1 MRKAIKATITLFL
14 ILLIL
19 GVAGFLF
26 YLNWII
32 HLPVQK
38 DSNEYKI
45 FEVKKGESTLQISE
59 RLKNKNLITSDWV
72 FLINSKIK
80 AKPLVTGYYNLSPS
94 MTMLDIFNKISSG
107 DTNIVK
113 VTIPEGYR
121 TEQIAKVLD
130 EKKVV
135 DYEGFLS
142 SAKKYEGKL
151 FPDTYFFPTG
161 TEVSDVVKMMTDN
174 FSERTKDLEVSS
186 EDLIIAS
193 IVEREA
199 VKDEERP
206 LIAGIY
212 KNRLAIKMKLE
223 ADPTVQYGKDN
234 LEIKNLDSA
243 AKKEY
248 KFWQPITSA
257 DYKTVDSSYNT
268 YLISGLPP
276 MPICNPGIKSIEG
289 TLNYSKH
296 KYLYFLQNDGKIY
309 PSETFEGHNKNRR
322 DILGVKK

>member
-1 MRKAIKATITLFL
+1 MKKTIKTIITLFL

-19 GVAGFLF
+19 GIAGFLF

-32 HLPVQK
+32 HAPASS
-38 DSNEYKI
+38 SNQYQI
-45 FEVKKGESTLQISE
+45 FEVKKGESTFLISQ
-59 RLKNKNLITSDWV
+59 RLKNKNLIASDWV
-72 FLINSKIK
+72 FFLNAKFKS
-80 AKPLVTGYYNLSPS
+80 KPLATGYYNLSPN
-94 MTMLDIFNKISSG
+94 MTMLDIFNRISSG

-121 TEQIAKVLD
+121 AEQIAEVLD
-130 EKKVV
+130 EKGVV
-135 DYEGFLS
+135 SYESFLAA
-142 SAKKYEGKL
+142 AKQYEGKL

-161 TEVSDVVKMMTDN
+161 LSINDVVKTMTDD
-174 FSERTKDLEVSS
+174 FAERIKALNVSD

-212 KNRLAIKMKLE
+212 KNRMAINMKLE

-234 LEIKNLDSA
+234 LSIKSLSGDDLLNF
-243 AKKEY
+243 
-248 KFWQPITSA
+248 KFWKSITSA
-257 DYKTVDSSYNT
+257 DYQAVDSSYNT

-276 MPICNPGIKSIEG
+276 APICNPGIKSIEG
-289 TLNYSKH
+289 TINYSKH
-296 KYLYFLQNDGKIY
+296 KYLYFLQNDGNIY
-309 PSETFEGHNKNRR
+309 PSETLEGHNKNRR
-322 DILGVKK
+322 DVLGVKK

>member
-1 MRKAIKATITLFL
+1 MRKAIKTTITLFL

-19 GVAGFLF
+19 GAAGFLF

-32 HLPVQK
+32 HLPVAK
-38 DSNEYKI
+38 GSDEYKI
-45 FEVKKGESTLQISE
+45 FEVKKGESVLQISE
-59 RLKNKNLITSDWV
+59 RLKSRDLIASDWV

-121 TEQIAKVLD
+121 TEQIAQVFGD
-130 EKKVV
+130 KKITN
-135 DYEGFLS
+135 YS
-142 SAKKYEGKL
+142 SFVEAAKKHEGKL

-161 TEVSDVVKMMTDN
+161 MSDIDIIKAMTDN
-174 FSERTKDLEVSS
+174 YDERTKDLQISD
-186 EDLIIAS
+186 EDLIVAS

-199 VKDEERP
+199 SKDEERP

-212 KNRLAIKMKLE
+212 KNRIAIKMKLE

-234 LEIKNLDSA
+234 LEIKNLESEGR
-243 AKKEY
+243 KQY
-248 KFWQPITSA
+248 KFWQPITSV

-276 MPICNPGIKSIEG
+276 TPICNPGIKSIEA
-289 TLNYSKH
+289 TINYGKH
-296 KYLYFLQNDGKIY
+296 KYLYFLQHDGNIY
-309 PSETFEGHNKNRR
+309 PSETLTQHDKYRR
-322 DILGVKK
+322 EVLGAKK